1 MLSTTLCIKC
11 HSVGGREFATDPGK
25 PNDPNVTH
33 APNLERVNSRLRP
46 DWLSVW
52 VSNPKWMTPYTAMPI
67 PFPKGQKQY
76 APLFGTDAESQT
88 IGVRD
93 ALMNYYRLLEKNTE
107 PLPPWRDPAAAAAEQ
122 ASLN

>member
-1 MLSTTLCIKC
+1 MLTTTLCIKC
-11 HSVGGREFATDPGK
+11 HAVGGREFIAAPGAK
-25 PNDPNVTH
+25 DVTH

-52 VSNPKWMTPYTAMPI
+52 LEKPQWLTPYTAMVP
-67 PFPKGQKQY
+67 PFPKGKEAY
-76 APLFGTDAESQT
+76 APLFGADAEAQT

-107 PLPPWRDPAAAAAEQ
+107 PLPKWIGPAEAAAEQ